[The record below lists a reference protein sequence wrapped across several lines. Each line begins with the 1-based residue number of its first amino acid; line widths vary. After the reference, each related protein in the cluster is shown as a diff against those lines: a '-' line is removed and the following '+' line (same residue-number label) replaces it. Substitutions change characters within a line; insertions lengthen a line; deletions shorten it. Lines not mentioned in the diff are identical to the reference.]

1 MTIADWTARDLEG
14 FVKNHL
20 QRPETRRDITLKAI
34 GVQPVTEVSAFATG
48 WSNFGAP
55 YSNAGYYRDRNRVY
69 LRGAVKNGGTGTGAI
84 FTLPSGYRP
93 AATVFFPSTIFG
105 GTGVLTVDSSG
116 VVTDGTFSAS
126 SKVITGLDGISFR
139 IA

>member
-1 MTIADWTARDLEG
+1 MTIADWTARDLEQFIRG
-14 FVKNHL
+14 HL
-20 QRPETRRDITLKAI
+20 ERPETRREITLKAI
-34 GVQPVTEVSAFATG
+34 GVQPVTAPTFATG
-48 WSNFGAP
+48 WSNYGAP

-93 AATVFFPSTIFG
+93 AATVQFSTVIFG
-105 GTGVLTVDSSG
+105 GNGVLAIDSAG
-116 VVTDGTFSAS
+116 VVTDATFSAG
-126 SKVITGLDGISFR
+126 SKVVTVLDGFSFR